1 MSGGA
6 YILRLKTNPHFW
18 HLAGEGGPTT
28 GAAGDKTEEEDG
40 ATSISSSPLSS
51 TMILRLLIVLE
62 KATGMQAITCP
73 LHLFHAR

>member
-18 HLAGEGGPTT
+18 HLAGGSGPTA
-28 GAAGDKTEEEDG
+28 GAAGDNTEEEDG
-40 ATSISSSPLSS
+40 APSISPSPLSS

-62 KATGMQAITCP
+62 KATGMQAITRP

>member
-6 YILRLKTNPHFW
+6 YILRVKRNPHFW
-18 HLAGEGGPTT
+18 HLAGGSGPTA
-28 GAAGDKTEEEDG
+28 GAAGDNTEEEDG
-40 ATSISSSPLSS
+40 TPSISSSPLSS

-62 KATGMQAITCP
+62 KATGMQAITRP